1 MWKNYMKS
9 AIRIIICLPAIILDF
24 VGCIISLLWI
34 VARVIFLAIAKW
46 LAKVIPLSEDCPYAV
61 AWDDFMA
68 KVKDAH
74 KQIFVDILDL
84 LN

>member
-24 VGCIISLLWI
+24 VGCTISLLWI

-46 LAKVIPLSEDCPYAV
+46 LANIIPLSEDCPYAV

-68 KVKDAH
+68 EVKDVH
-74 KQIFVDILDL
+74 KQVFVDILDL
-84 LN
+84 LK